1 MREKHENGERREKQ
15 GLERKEGGTLGRG
28 ERWKGRVVCRS

>member
-1 MREKHENGERREKQ
+1 MREKHEDWEKERETGFGK
-15 GLERKEGGTLGRG
+15 KGGTLGRG